1 MTQAGTG
8 VHATA
13 ICYGESGVM
22 IVGPSG
28 SGKSALALAAL
39 ARARDRGLFG
49 ALVGD
54 DRVYLRAQGGRLVA
68 SGALHMAGVI
78 ERRGTGLVRI
88 EHEPACVVRLIV
100 ELSGRGQSWP
110 RLPEGPD
117 GLTFEGISLPRLA
130 LDSSG
135 SPTDNALALDDCM
148 TKMAADDCGRK
159 GISLEQSAAVH
170 KNGKVAVSPRA

>member
-78 ERRGTGLVRI
+78 ERRGTGFVTI

-117 GLTFEGISLPRLA
+117 GLTFEGVSLPRLA
-130 LDSSG
+130 LE
-135 SPTDNALALDDCM
+135 
-148 TKMAADDCGRK
+148 
-159 GISLEQSAAVH
+159 LERERNRRCARARRMYD
-170 KNGKVAVSPRA
+170 KNGGE